1 MLKYSKLLYR
11 IDWSKI
17 QTIILKFYLTMKKTS
32 SRSSLNLVLAS
43 PRGFCAGV
51 DRAIT
56 IVEKALEMYGSPIY
70 VQHEIV
76 HNKHVVQRLRKN
88 GVVFVENIDE
98 IPEGSHVIY
107 SAHGVSPEVRKRAEK
122 RKLKVLDATCPL
134 VTKVHGEAKR
144 YARKGHT
151 IILIGHHNHVEV
163 QGTVGEAPE
172 KIIVVGSV
180 EDVSSLKVSDESK
193 VGYITQTTLSMDDTA
208 EIIKALKKR
217 YPKIKGPSK
226 DDICYATQNRQ
237 NAVKALSKEVDLVLV
252 VGAQNSSNS
261 LRLLEVAKTT
271 GVNARRIE
279 SAAELKVEWL
289 EGINDVGITA
299 GASAPEEIVQGIVT
313 EIQKMCPISSV
324 RSFEIVIED
333 VTFALPAV
341 LRSA

>member
-1 MLKYSKLLYR
+1 MNGN
-11 IDWSKI
+11 
-17 QTIILKFYLTMKKTS
+17 S
-32 SRSSLNLVLAS
+32 SQADIKMVLAS

-56 IVEKALEMYGSPIY
+56 IVEKALEIYGAPIY

-76 HNKHVVQRLRKN
+76 HNKHVVQRLRDD
-88 GVVFVENIDE
+88 GAVFVENVDE

-107 SAHGVSPEVRKRAEK
+107 SAHGVAPEVRRRAEK
-122 RKLKVLDATCPL
+122 RNLKVLDATCPL
-134 VTKVHGEAKR
+134 VTKVHGEAQR
-144 YARKGHT
+144 YAEKKHT
-151 IILIGHHNHVEV
+151 IILIGHKDHVEV

-172 KIIVVGSV
+172 RIIVVGSV
-180 EDVSSLKVSDESK
+180 EEVASLKVEDENK
-193 VGYITQTTLSMDDTA
+193 IGYITQTTLSMDDTS
-208 EIIKALKKR
+208 EIIDILKKR
-217 YPKIKGPSK
+217 FPKIQGPAK

-261 LRLLEVAKTT
+261 LRLLEVAKST

-289 EGINDVGITA
+289 EGISDIGITA
-299 GASAPEEIVQGIVT
+299 GASAPEDIVQGIVNQIR
-313 EIQKMCPISSV
+313 EMSASS
-324 RSFEIVIED
+324 RILDLEIVKED

-341 LRSA
+341 LRTV